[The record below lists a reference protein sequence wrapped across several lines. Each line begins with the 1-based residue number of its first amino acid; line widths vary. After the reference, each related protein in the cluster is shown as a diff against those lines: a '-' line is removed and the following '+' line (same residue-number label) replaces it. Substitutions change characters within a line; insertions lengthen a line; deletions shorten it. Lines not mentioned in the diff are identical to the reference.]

1 MQQFS
6 TIGRVEL
13 TKKQAVVLVALRDM
27 LAENGYAP
35 TLREL
40 GRRIEKSHATV
51 HKHLFTLDAKGFIHW
66 DTGIARGIVLTE
78 RGRRWS

>member
-1 MQQFS
+1 MRQFS
-6 TIGRVEL
+6 ITGRVSL
-13 TKKQAVVLVALRDM
+13 TKKQAVVFEALRDM
-27 LAENGYAP
+27 IAENGYAP

-51 HKHLFTLDAKGFIHW
+51 HKHLFTLSHKGFIDW
-66 DTGIARGIVLTE
+66 EPEMPRGIVLTE